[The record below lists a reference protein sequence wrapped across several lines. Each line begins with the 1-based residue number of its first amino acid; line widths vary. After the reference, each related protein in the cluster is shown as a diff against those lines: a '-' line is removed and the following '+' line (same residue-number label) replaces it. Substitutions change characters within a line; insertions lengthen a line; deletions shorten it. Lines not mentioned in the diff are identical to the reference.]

1 MTAVTVTYHTYTEG
15 AGASGDDIVTVAGTK
30 YVHTTGTITIGNP
43 NVTPSDIQNV
53 KTVTD
58 ATLVHAGNAQSVA
71 QRVYDYW
78 MRRKT
83 LNSRMV
89 WADDDSLMQ
98 RVTMP
103 TPWGEDLTGHLTAA
117 TLTLSNLIVADAEV
131 LI

>member
-1 MTAVTVTYHTYTEG
+1 M
-15 AGASGDDIVTVAGTK
+15 
-30 YVHTTGTITIGNP
+30 
-43 NVTPSDIQNV
+43 
-53 KTVTD
+53 
-58 ATLVHAGNAQSVA
+58 HADNAQAVA

-89 WADDDSLMQ
+89 WADESLMQ

-117 TLTLSNLIVADAEV
+117 TLTLSNLVVADAEV